1 MKVTKAVIPA
11 AGLGTRMLPI
21 SKSVPKEMLPLVDKP
36 AIQYLVEEAVAAGI
50 TDILIITGRGKEA
63 MENHFDHNL
72 EYYERLEKGGKT
84 KILEELKD
92 IANIAN
98 ISFIRQKEA
107 KGLGHAVNCARSFV
121 GNDPFVVLYG
131 DDVIIS
137 ENPVAKQLVDVYEKH
152 GMPVVGVN
160 KVTEEQIVKYCSL
173 KVEHMHDNVY
183 HVSDMIEKPAKDK
196 IFSLFSILGRVLL
209 TPDIFDIL
217 DHTAPGAGG
226 EIQLT
231 DAMREL
237 AVTKGMTA
245 CDFEGKRYD
254 IGSKFGF
261 LQANIDLGLK
271 HPETADAL
279 RAYIKELAGNL

>member
-84 KILEELKD
+84 KILEELKG

-217 DHTAPGAGG
+217 GAGG

>member
-1 MKVTKAVIPA
+1 
-11 AGLGTRMLPI
+11 
-21 SKSVPKEMLPLVDKP
+21 MLPLVDKP

-84 KILEELKD
+84 KILEELNG

-107 KGLGHAVNCARSFV
+107 KGLGHAVICARSFV

-137 ENPVAKQLVDVYEKH
+137 DNPVAKQLVDVYEKH

-160 KVTEEQIVKYCSL
+160 KVTE
-173 KVEHMHDNVY
+173 
-183 HVSDMIEKPAKDK
+183 
-196 IFSLFSILGRVLL
+196 
-209 TPDIFDIL
+209 
-217 DHTAPGAGG
+217 
-226 EIQLT
+226 
-231 DAMREL
+231 
-237 AVTKGMTA
+237 
-245 CDFEGKRYD
+245 
-254 IGSKFGF
+254 
-261 LQANIDLGLK
+261 
-271 HPETADAL
+271 
-279 RAYIKELAGNL
+279 

>member
-1 MKVTKAVIPA
+1 M
-11 AGLGTRMLPI
+11 
-21 SKSVPKEMLPLVDKP
+21 
-36 AIQYLVEEAVAAGI
+36 
-50 TDILIITGRGKEA
+50 
-63 MENHFDHNL
+63 
-72 EYYERLEKGGKT
+72 
-84 KILEELKD
+84 
-92 IANIAN
+92 
-98 ISFIRQKEA
+98 
-107 KGLGHAVNCARSFV
+107 
-121 GNDPFVVLYG
+121 
-131 DDVIIS
+131 
-137 ENPVAKQLVDVYEKH
+137 YEKH